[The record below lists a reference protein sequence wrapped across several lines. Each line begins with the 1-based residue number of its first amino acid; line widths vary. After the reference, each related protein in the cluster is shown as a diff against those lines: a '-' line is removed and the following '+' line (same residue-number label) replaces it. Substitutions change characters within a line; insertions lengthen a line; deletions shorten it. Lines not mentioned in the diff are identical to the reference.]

1 MNISKFRLEG
11 DDEALKKVEELI
23 RQLDIARSLVKDL
36 AEIKITILDT
46 RKKEINEYINELR
59 NDFIRTYGYEPL
71 QLYLAAEGNSHS
83 IRMIL
88 NKI

>member
-1 MNISKFRLEG
+1 MNLEKIKLDG
-11 DDEALKKVEELI
+11 NEETLEKIRELI
-23 RQLDIARSLVKDL
+23 KQLDIARSLVKDL

-59 NDFIRTYGYEPL
+59 NDFIKTYGYEPL

-83 IRMIL
+83 IRIIL
-88 NKI
+88 NEI